1 MNEKFLS
8 VRLFFT
14 KYLHAL
20 IVVGVVIAGIAGY
33 ATYTHIKKSP
43 PATAFQLLTE
53 IPEELKG
60 SLVTIKKLK
69 EEHFLDYHNMF
80 SNIVRENMEFP
91 KNITLSYTIM
101 YLKSELKKMNANKM
115 IIYVV
120 YDNADNK
127 LIGSVAIR
135 EKNESDP
142 GQCSCWINENYWGG
156 GRIQE
161 ALRLIAKAWFMVKP
175 YDSFYAQVR
184 LWNKRSYHALLKAG
198 FVDTN
203 DYFYETNGEKGRH
216 ILEMHRKT
224 VAE

>member
-1 MNEKFLS
+1 MNEKLLS
-8 VRLFFT
+8 LRLFFKKYIFALVAVGGILIAAGSYTAYIAT
-14 KYLHAL
+14 KK
-20 IVVGVVIAGIAGY
+20 I
-33 ATYTHIKKSP
+33 P
-43 PATAFQLLTE
+43 PTFQILTE

-60 SLVTIKKLK
+60 SIVTIKKLK

-120 YDNADNK
+120 YDNQDNK

-135 EKNESDP
+135 EKNDSDP
-142 GQCSCWINENYWGG
+142 GQCSCWINEHYWGG

-161 ALRLIAKAWFMVKP
+161 ALRLITNAWFAVKP

-198 FVDTN
+198 FVDTQT
-203 DYFYETNGEKGRH
+203 YFYEPSGEKGRH

-224 VAE
+224 IFQ